1 ALQQNLRQV
10 TNRMGL
16 IRENGN
22 SVRTLHRLLDG
33 PAAPIKTG
41 LTRAGMASATLRRL
55 LKDNDDLTAALNAY
69 PEVLQQL
76 RGVPDDLAMVQ
87 KELDAAR
94 REVKQLLRSV
104 KETDALLNRE
114 SIQDLFGDTAR
125 SLLIDAVVL
134 QEQLPGRERGNP
146 PQAATTTHWER
157 FRALVGDRQRLIVF
171 QEYVDVAGGLSL
183 RGNGMDEQF
192 CAMA

>member
-1 ALQQNLRQV
+1 
-10 TNRMGL
+10 
-16 IRENGN
+16 
-22 SVRTLHRLLDG
+22 
-33 PAAPIKTG
+33 
-41 LTRAGMASATLRRL
+41 TLRRL

-114 SIQDLFGDTAR
+114 SIQDFFVDTAR

-134 QEQLPGRERGNP
+134 QEQLPGRGRGNP

-192 CAMA
+192 CAMADWLSEHWNRVIGLPYWFSIPARDEARLMTHIIIPVGFPEWTVWAVPL